1 MSLISKSL
9 VPGVHFKCIKVYTNS
24 MHTLSKYS
32 GLLLNVG
39 CG

>member
-1 MSLISKSL
+1 
-9 VPGVHFKCIKVYTNS
+9 VYTNS
-24 MHTLSKYS
+24 VHTLSKYS